1 MSFITDVGKLKKK
14 KKMKKT
20 KQNKQQKKKEWLKAY
35 LSTVTILY
43 VLSFYATFYFNSI
56 RFQESSFHSIPN
68 QDVS

>member
-14 KKMKKT
+14 QKMKKT
-20 KQNKQQKKKEWLKAY
+20 KQNKQTKKEWLKAY

>member
-1 MSFITDVGKLKKK
+1 MSFITDVGKLKKNK
-14 KKMKKT
+14 KWRRP
-20 KQNKQQKKKEWLKAY
+20 NKANKKKELLKAY

-43 VLSFYATFYFNSI
+43 VLSFYATFYFNSV

>member
-1 MSFITDVGKLKKK
+1 MLENL
-14 KKMKKT
+14 KKT
-20 KQNKQQKKKEWLKAY
+20 KNEEDQTKQTKKKELLKAY

-43 VLSFYATFYFNSI
+43 VLSFYATFYFNSV

>member
-14 KKMKKT
+14 QKMKKT
-20 KQNKQQKKKEWLKAY
+20 KQNKPKKKEWLKAY

>member
-1 MSFITDVGKLKKK
+1 MSFITDVGKLKKTK
-14 KKMKKT
+14 NEEDQT
-20 KQNKQQKKKEWLKAY
+20 KQTKKKKEWLKAY

>member
-1 MSFITDVGKLKKK
+1 MLEIF
-14 KKMKKT
+14 KKT
-20 KQNKQQKKKEWLKAY
+20 KNEEDQTKQTKKKELLKAY

-43 VLSFYATFYFNSI
+43 VLSFYATFYFNSV

>member
-1 MSFITDVGKLKKK
+1 MSFITDVGKLKK
-14 KKMKKT
+14 MKKT
-20 KQNKQQKKKEWLKAY
+20 KQNKQKKKEWLKAY

>member
-14 KKMKKT
+14 KMKKT
-20 KQNKQQKKKEWLKAY
+20 KQNKQKKKEWLKAY